1 MPKWWGEAPERLND
15 FDEAARLLR
24 PKLFGYAIVLAEPG
38 YPVNKVNRVVWTI
51 HTTISPKLDSSDTT
65 DPWLGTRIDLAQ
77 RSNFPT
83 SAASLIDCD
92 SSEASSHQIFRYFPS
107 AF

>member
-1 MPKWWGEAPERLND
+1 VPKWWGEAPEWLND

-24 PKLFGYAIVLAEPG
+24 PKLFGYTIVLAEPG

-65 DPWLGTRIDLAQ
+65 DPWLGTRIDLA
-77 RSNFPT
+77 RRWNSPA
-83 SAASLIDCD
+83 SAASLQV
-92 SSEASSHQIFRYFPS
+92 SGRAGASPHQKWALS
-107 AF
+107 